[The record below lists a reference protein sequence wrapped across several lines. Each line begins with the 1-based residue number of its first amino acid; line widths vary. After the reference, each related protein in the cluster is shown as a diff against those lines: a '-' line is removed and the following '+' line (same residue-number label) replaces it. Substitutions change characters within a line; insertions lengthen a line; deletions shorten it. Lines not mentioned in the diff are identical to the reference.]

1 MACYWCWPLAA
12 WFDGMVAASV
22 IAALIADRVFGEV
35 SRWHPLAGFGRAATW
50 VEQRA
55 RQSMRPSNHLVET
68 ETEMETE
75 NRIETTAQLRRL
87 GALCWCLLVIAPTLL
102 LWLLQ
107 GALGTAG
114 SAMLGIF
121 VLYFC
126 IGGRS
131 LAEHAHAVAAPLL
144 CGDLESAREQ
154 LARIVSRDT
163 AHLDARSVTRATVES
178 VLENGN
184 DALLAPI
191 FWFAVAGAPG
201 VLCYRLSNTLDAMW
215 GYRNA
220 RYLHFGR
227 AAARIDDVLN
237 WLPARCCALSYAL
250 VGNRQAALRCWRT
263 QAEQCD
269 SPNAGPVMA
278 SGAGALG
285 IELGGAASY
294 GGELHWRPTL
304 GEGRVVEPQDI
315 ARALGLL
322 RRATALWVAVILV
335 FGWLA

>member
-1 MACYWCWPLAA
+1 
-12 WFDGMVAASV
+12 MVAASL

-35 SRWHPLAGFGRAATW
+35 PRWHPLVGFGRAAQW

-55 RQSMRPSNHLVET
+55 RQRLRPVIDPT
-68 ETEMETE
+68 ETGTGTETA
-75 NRIETTAQLRRL
+75 AQSRRL
-87 GALCWCLLVIAPTLL
+87 GALCWCLLVIVPTLV
-102 LWLLQ
+102 LWLLLCLVQ
-107 GALGTAG
+107 GSLGTAG
-114 SAMLGIF
+114 AAILGIV

-131 LAEHAHAVAAPLL
+131 LAEHARAVATPLEA
-144 CGDLESAREQ
+144 GDLEDARAQ

-163 AHLDARSVTRATVES
+163 AHLDAQSVTKATVES
-178 VLENGN
+178 VLENGS
-184 DALLAPI
+184 DALLAPL

-201 VLCYRLSNTLDAMW
+201 ALCYRLSNTLDAMW

-237 WLPARCCALSYAL
+237 WLPARCSALSYAL

-263 QAEQCD
+263 QAALCD

-285 IELGGAASY
+285 IVLGGAASY

-304 GEGRVVEPQDI
+304 GEGRTAEPRDI

-322 RRATALWVAVILV
+322 RLATGFWVVVILAME
-335 FGWLA
+335 WLL

>member
-1 MACYWCWPLAA
+1 MI
-12 WFDGMVAASV
+12 AASLIV
-22 IAALIADRVFGEV
+22 ALIADRLLGEV
-35 SRWHPLAGFGRAATW
+35 SRWHPLVGFGRAATW
-50 VEQRA
+50 LEQRA
-55 RQSMRPSNHLVET
+55 RQSVRLSSDPTEAET
-68 ETEMETE
+68 D
-75 NRIETTAQLRRL
+75 IESATQLRRL
-87 GALCWCLLVIAPTLL
+87 GALCWCLLVIVPTLVLWIGLWLL
-102 LWLLQ
+102 LWFFPGSL
-107 GALGTAG
+107 GAT
-114 SAMLGIF
+114 SAAFLGII

-131 LAEHAHAVAAPLL
+131 LAEHAHAVAGPLL
-144 CGDLESAREQ
+144 CGDLQGARAQ

-163 AHLDARSVTRATVES
+163 AHLDAESVTRATVES
-178 VLENGN
+178 VLENGS

-237 WLPARCCALSYAL
+237 WLPARCCALSYTL

-263 QAEQCD
+263 QAAQCD

-278 SGAGALG
+278 AGAGALG
-285 IELGGAASY
+285 IVLGGAASY
-294 GGELHWRPTL
+294 DNEMHWRPTL
-304 GEGRVVEPQDI
+304 GEGRAVEPRDI

-322 RRATALWVAVILV
+322 RLATGLWVVAILAWE
-335 FGWLA
+335 WLA

>member
-1 MACYWCWPLAA
+1 
-12 WFDGMVAASV
+12 MVAASV

-35 SRWHPLAGFGRAATW
+35 PRWHPLVGFGRAATW
-50 VEQRA
+50 LEQRA
-55 RQSMRPSNHLVET
+55 RQSMRPSNHPVET

-75 NRIETTAQLRRL
+75 YGIETTAQLRRL

-102 LWLLQ
+102 LWVLSWLLQ
-107 GALGTAG
+107 GAFGMAG
-114 SAMLGIF
+114 SAILGIV

-144 CGDLESAREQ
+144 CKDLESARAQ

-163 AHLDARSVTRATVES
+163 AHLDAQSVTKATIES
-178 VLENGN
+178 VLENGS

-191 FWFAVAGAPG
+191 FWFVVAGAPG

-263 QAEQCD
+263 QGAQCD

-285 IELGGAASY
+285 IVLGGPASY
-294 GGELHWRPTL
+294 GGELYWRPTL
-304 GEGRVVEPQDI
+304 GEGRVVEPEDI

-322 RRATALWVAVILV
+322 RLATVLWVVVILV

>member
-1 MACYWCWPLAA
+1 
-12 WFDGMVAASV
+12 MVAASV

-35 SRWHPLAGFGRAATW
+35 PRWHPLVGFGRAAMW

-55 RQSMRPSNHLVET
+55 RQGVLPLNHLSET
-68 ETEMETE
+68 ETEPG
-75 NRIETTAQLRRL
+75 IEIGVGTAARLRRL
-87 GALCWCLLVIAPTLL
+87 GALSWCLLVIVPTLL
-102 LWLLQ
+102 LWLLSWWVQ
-107 GALGTAG
+107 GALGTAS
-114 SAMLGIF
+114 SAMLGIV

-131 LAEHAHAVAAPLL
+131 LAEHARAVAAPLL
-144 CGDLESAREQ
+144 CGDVAGARAQ

-163 AHLDARSVTRATVES
+163 AHLDAQSVTRATVES
-178 VLENGN
+178 VLENGS

-263 QAEQCD
+263 QAAQCD

-285 IELGGAASY
+285 VVLGGDASY

-304 GEGRVVEPQDI
+304 GEGRTVQVQDI
-315 ARALGLL
+315 AGALGLL
-322 RRATALWVAVILV
+322 RRATALWVVILLV
-335 FGWLA
+335 CGWLA

>member
-1 MACYWCWPLAA
+1 VV
-12 WFDGMVAASV
+12 GASLIV
-22 IAALIADRVFGEV
+22 ALIADRLFGEV
-35 SRWHPLAGFGRAATW
+35 SRWHPLVGFGRAATW
-50 VEQRA
+50 AERRA
-55 RQSMRPSNHLVET
+55 RQVVRPSIRRSET
-68 ETEMETE
+68 GTEADAA
-75 NRIETTAQLRRL
+75 TAVQLRRL
-87 GALCWCLLVIAPTLL
+87 GALCWCLLVLVPTFL
-102 LWLLQ
+102 LWRLHGSLDAT
-107 GALGTAG
+107 GAAV
-114 SAMLGIF
+114 LGIV

-131 LAEHAHAVAAPLL
+131 LAEHANAVAAPLVN
-144 CGDLESAREQ
+144 GDLVGARAQ

-163 AHLDARSVTRATVES
+163 AHLDAPSVTRATVES
-178 VLENGN
+178 VLENGS

-250 VGNRQAALRCWRT
+250 VGNRHAALRCWRN
-263 QAEQCD
+263 QAAQCD

-278 SGAGALG
+278 AGAGALQ
-285 IELGGAASY
+285 IVLGGAASY

-304 GEGRVVEPQDI
+304 GEGRAAEPLDI
-315 ARALGLL
+315 PRALGLL
-322 RRATALWVAVILV
+322 RRATALWVVVILV
-335 FGWLA
+335 GGWLV

>member
-1 MACYWCWPLAA
+1 
-12 WFDGMVAASV
+12 MVAVSV

-35 SRWHPLAGFGRAATW
+35 PRWHPLVGFGRAATW
-50 VEQRA
+50 MEHRA
-55 RQSMRPSNHLVET
+55 RASVRPSKHLIETRTETEAET
-68 ETEMETE
+68 ETGVETS
-75 NRIETTAQLRRL
+75 TQLLRL
-87 GALCWCLLVIAPTLL
+87 GALCWCLLVIVPTLL
-102 LWLLQ
+102 LWLSMWLLQ
-107 GALGTAG
+107 DALGATGA
-114 SAMLGIF
+114 ALLGVV

-131 LAEHAHAVAAPLL
+131 LAEHAHAVAAPLAS
-144 CGDLESAREQ
+144 GDLEGARMQ

-163 AHLDARSVTRATVES
+163 AHLDARSVTKATVES
-178 VLENGN
+178 VLENGS

-263 QAEQCD
+263 QAALCD

-278 SGAGALG
+278 AGAGALG

-294 GGELHWRPTL
+294 GGEVHWRPTL
-304 GEGRVVEPQDI
+304 GEGRAVEPQDI

-322 RRATALWVAVILV
+322 RRATALWVVVILV
-335 FGWLA
+335 CGWLA